1 MSLFI
6 QNTKVCLNED
16 KQPYV
21 VENIFYLPNGLLNVD
36 YKLIEQTNIEYNN
49 IQHFLQHYKKF
60 NRNSEKFLNKLI
72 SIQKQKIISANQL
85 LESPENNLGYNR
97 LIPPY
102 NAPCY
107 HSNNGCIKKAAFK
120 NSSTAVLYCWFH
132 VNCQNNI

>member
-6 QNTKVCLNED
+6 QKNP
-16 KQPYV
+16 QPLSQAPPTEGK
-21 VENIFYLPNGLLNVD
+21 ENIFYLPNGLLNVD

-72 SIQKQKIISANQL
+72 SIQKQKSISANQL

-120 NSSTAVLYCWFH
+120 NSSTGVLYCWFH